1 LASSFLLDDFLAAVC
16 CCLNKNLQISLKP
29 LGLLKVFGP
38 VKNNT
43 WGIGPGMECSG
54 ISLDL
59 VAQSLKYQQLFFML
73 SLSPTWRRLISAL
86 SFFSLFSWHLYNV
99 K

>member
-1 LASSFLLDDFLAAVC
+1 LASSFLLDEFLAAVC

-43 WGIGPGMECSG
+43 QGRGPGMECSG

-59 VAQSLKYQQLFFML
+59 VAQSPQYQQLFFYAEPQPNMAEINFR
-73 SLSPTWRRLISAL
+73 SLI
-86 SFFSLFSWHLYNV
+86 F
-99 K
+99 